1 MLTMML
7 YFKQRANI
15 YRMNA
20 GSTSQELADTYM
32 GAGLESIVQLTG
44 AELQKP
50 GDIRTV
56 VIPASGE
63 RASKTRR
70 SPVTG
75 EGDPT
80 RR

>member
-20 GSTSQELADTYM
+20 RSTSQELDTYM

-50 GDIRTV
+50 GDITTV
-56 VIPASGE
+56 VIPASRE
-63 RASKTRR
+63 RASKTR
-70 SPVTG
+70 
-75 EGDPT
+75 
-80 RR
+80 